1 MGDWEWPL
9 ILFTVLGQIA
19 IGIILM
25 LWWLARNRNHLDTQL
40 FKRGVHVSGGLLL
53 IALLASLFHLGHP
66 EAAYRALAHLGS
78 SWLSREIL
86 FFLLTSMAWIY
97 LFRLSRQQTSSHTLG
112 SGASIITTAETAA
125 GGQPT
130 GNLSLGLGI
139 TSLLGLLGIASSAMI
154 YVLPRVPAWNNGGPV
169 LFFLL
174 TTGLLGALCTLVL
187 GGNLLQAAQKRLL
200 LLVSLGC
207 TILSLILSVIYGSM
221 LSASMEGATSLN
233 FLLSSPLF
241 WVRAL
246 VGWLAPL
253 LLLVSLLKSPHLDKT
268 NLILTVTLLAGLG
281 EILGRALFYLSA
293 TGIQI
298 TALF

>member
-25 LWWLARNRNHLDTQL
+25 LWWLDRGRDHLDTQL
-40 FKRGVHVSGGLLL
+40 FKKSVLISGGLLIL
-53 IALLASLFHLGHP
+53 ALLASLFHLGHP
-66 EAAYRALAHLGS
+66 EAAYRALAHLDS

-86 FFLLTSMAWIY
+86 LFLLTFLAWIY
-97 LFRLSRQQTSSHTLG
+97 LFWQSKQQTG
-112 SGASIITTAETAA
+112 SRT
-125 GGQPT
+125 
-130 GNLSLGLGI
+130 LGLGI
-139 TSLLGLLGIASSAMI
+139 TSVLGLLGVVSSAMI
-154 YVLPRVPAWNNGGPV
+154 YVLPRVPAWNNVGPV

-174 TTGLLGALCTLVL
+174 TTGLLGALVTLVL
-187 GGNLLQAAQKRLL
+187 GRKLLQTTQKKLL
-200 LLVSLGC
+200 LQFSLGC
-207 TILSLILSVIYGSM
+207 TIASLLLYIIYSSM
-221 LSASMEGATSLN
+221 LSASMEGAATLN

-246 VGWLAPL
+246 VGWFAPL
-253 LLLVSLLKSPHLDKT
+253 LLLISILKNPQVDKT

-281 EILGRALFYLSA
+281 EVLGRALFYLSA

>member
-25 LWWLARNRNHLDTQL
+25 LWWLARNRNLNIQL

-86 FFLLTSMAWIY
+86 FFLLTFLAWIY

-130 GNLSLGLGI
+130 SNLSLGLGI

-187 GGNLLQAAQKRLL
+187 GGNLLQTAQKKLL
-200 LLVSLGC
+200 LQVSLGC
-207 TILSLILSVIYGSM
+207 TIFSLILSVIYGSM
-221 LSASMEGATSLN
+221 LSASMEGAASLN
-233 FLLSSPLF
+233 YLLSSPLF

-246 VGWLAPL
+246 VSWLAPL
-253 LLLVSLLKSPHLDKT
+253 LLLVIILKSPDLGKK
-268 NLILTVTLLAGLG
+268 NLILTVTLLVGLG

>member
-25 LWWLARNRNHLDTQL
+25 LWWLDRDRDHFDTKL
-40 FKRGVHVSGGLLL
+40 FKHGVHVSGGLLIL
-53 IALLASLFHLGHP
+53 ALLASLFHLGQP

-86 FFLLTSMAWIY
+86 FFLLTLLAWIY
-97 LFRLSRQQTSSHTLG
+97 LFWQSRQQTG
-112 SGASIITTAETAA
+112 SRT
-125 GGQPT
+125 
-130 GNLSLGLGI
+130 LGLGI
-139 TSLLGLLGIASSAMI
+139 TSVLGLMGVVSSAII
-154 YVLPRVPAWNNGGPV
+154 YVLPRVPAWNNVGPV

-187 GGNLLQAAQKRLL
+187 GGKLLQTAQKTLL
-200 LLVSLGC
+200 LQWSLGC
-207 TILSLILSVIYGSM
+207 TIVSLLIYVIYGSM
-221 LSASMEGATSLN
+221 LSVSIEGAASLN

-246 VGWLAPL
+246 LGWFAPL
-253 LLLVSLLKSPHLDKT
+253 LLLVSLLKNPQVDKT
-268 NLILTVTLLAGLG
+268 NLILIVTLLAGLG
-281 EILGRALFYLSA
+281 EVLGRALFYLSA

-298 TALF
+298 TAMF

>member
-25 LWWLARNRNHLDTQL
+25 LWWLEHDHRLDTKL
-40 FKRGVHVSGGLLL
+40 FKQGVHVSGGLLIL
-53 IALLASLFHLGHP
+53 ALLASLFHLGHP
-66 EAAYRALAHLGS
+66 GAAYRALAHLGS

-86 FFLLTSMAWIY
+86 LFLLTFLAWIY
-97 LFRLSRQQTSSHTLG
+97 LFWQSRQQTSSLNLG
-112 SGASIITTAETAA
+112 SDASTITNAEIAA
-125 GGQPT
+125 GEQQT
-130 GNLSLGLGI
+130 GNCSLGLGI
-139 TSLLGLLGIASSAMI
+139 TAVLGLLGVASSAMI
-154 YVLPRVPAWNNGGPV
+154 YVLPRVPAWNNVGPV

-187 GGNLLQAAQKRLL
+187 GRKLLQAAQKKHLL
-200 LLVSLGC
+200 QWSLGC
-207 TILSLILSVIYGSM
+207 TILSLLLYVIYGSM
-221 LSASMEGATSLN
+221 LSVSMEGAASLN

-246 VGWLAPL
+246 LGWIAPL
-253 LLLVSLLKSPHLDKT
+253 LLLANILKNSQVDKT

-281 EILGRALFYLSA
+281 EVLGRALFYLSA

>member
-9 ILFTVLGQIA
+9 ILFTVLRQIA

-25 LWWLARNRNHLDTQL
+25 LWWLDRDREHLDPKL
-40 FKRGVHVSGGLLL
+40 FKQGVHVSGGLLIL
-53 IALLASLFHLGHP
+53 ALLASLFHLGHP

-86 FFLLTSMAWIY
+86 LFLLTFLAWIY
-97 LFRLSRQQTSSHTLG
+97 LFWQSRQQTSRRALG
-112 SGASIITTAETAA
+112 SKAATITTAEIAV
-125 GGQPT
+125 GGQQS
-130 GNLSLGLGI
+130 GNRPLGLSI
-139 TSLLGLLGIASSAMI
+139 TAVLGLLGIVSSAMI
-154 YVLPRVPAWNNGGPV
+154 YVLPRVPAWNNVGPV

-174 TTGLLGALCTLVL
+174 TTGLLGALVTLVL
-187 GGNLLQAAQKRLL
+187 GGKLLQPAQKKLL
-200 LLVSLGC
+200 LQWALGC
-207 TILSLILSVIYGSM
+207 TILSLLLSVIYGSM
-221 LSASMEGATSLN
+221 LSGSAEGTASLN

-246 VGWLAPL
+246 LGWLAPL
-253 LLLVSLLKSPHLDKT
+253 LLLVSLLKNTRVDKT

-281 EILGRALFYLSA
+281 EVLGRALFYLSA

>member
-25 LWWLARNRNHLDTQL
+25 LWWLDRDHDHLDTKL
-40 FKRGVHVSGGLLL
+40 FKQGILVSGGLLIL
-53 IALLASLFHLGHP
+53 ALLASLFHLGHP
-66 EAAYRALAHLGS
+66 EAAYRALTHLGS

-86 FFLLTSMAWIY
+86 LFLLTFLAWIY
-97 LFRLSRQQTSSHTLG
+97 LFWLSRQQSG
-112 SGASIITTAETAA
+112 SRT
-125 GGQPT
+125 
-130 GNLSLGLGI
+130 LGLGI
-139 TSLLGLLGIASSAMI
+139 TSVLGLMGVVSSAMI
-154 YVLPRVPAWNNGGPV
+154 YVLPRVPAWNNVGPV

-174 TTGLLGALCTLVL
+174 TTGLLGALVTLVL
-187 GGNLLQAAQKRLL
+187 GGKLLQPAQKKLL
-200 LLVSLGC
+200 LQWSLGC
-207 TILSLILSVIYGSM
+207 TILSLLLCVIYGSM
-221 LSASMEGATSLN
+221 LSGSIEGVASLN

-246 VGWLAPL
+246 LGWFTPL
-253 LLLVSLLKSPHLDKT
+253 LLLVSLLKNPQVDKT
-268 NLILTVTLLAGLG
+268 NLILILTLLVGLG

-293 TGIQI
+293 TGIHI

>member
-25 LWWLARNRNHLDTQL
+25 LWWLDRGRDHLDTQL
-40 FKRGVHVSGGLLL
+40 FKQSVLISGGLLIL
-53 IALLASLFHLGHP
+53 ALLASLFHLGHP

-86 FFLLTSMAWIY
+86 LFLLTFLAWIY
-97 LFRLSRQQTSSHTLG
+97 LFWQSKQQTG
-112 SGASIITTAETAA
+112 SRT
-125 GGQPT
+125 
-130 GNLSLGLGI
+130 LGLGI
-139 TSLLGLLGIASSAMI
+139 TSVLGLLGVVSSAMI
-154 YVLPRVPAWNNGGPV
+154 YVLLRVPAWNNAGPV
-169 LFFLL
+169 LCFLL

-187 GGNLLQAAQKRLL
+187 GRKLLQTTQKKLL
-200 LLVSLGC
+200 LQFSLGC
-207 TILSLILSVIYGSM
+207 TIASLLLYIIYSSM
-221 LSASMEGATSLN
+221 LSASTEGAATLN
-233 FLLSSPLF
+233 FLLNSPLF
-241 WVRAL
+241 WSRAL
-246 VGWLAPL
+246 LGWFAPL
-253 LLLVSLLKSPHLDKT
+253 LLLISILKNPQVDKT

>member
-25 LWWLARNRNHLDTQL
+25 LWWLDRDHLDTKL
-40 FKRGVHVSGGLLL
+40 FKLGVYVSGGLLIL
-53 IALLASLFHLGHP
+53 ALLASLFHLGQP
-66 EAAYRALAHLGS
+66 QAAYRALAHLGT

-86 FFLLTSMAWIY
+86 LFLLTFLAWIY
-97 LFRLSRQQTSSHTLG
+97 LFWQSRQQTG
-112 SGASIITTAETAA
+112 SRT
-125 GGQPT
+125 
-130 GNLSLGLGI
+130 LGLGI
-139 TSLLGLLGIASSAMI
+139 TSVLGLMGVVSSALI
-154 YVLPRVPAWNNGGPV
+154 YVLPRVPAWNNVGPV

-187 GGNLLQAAQKRLL
+187 GGNLLQPAQKKLL
-200 LLVSLGC
+200 LQWSLGC
-207 TILSLILSVIYGSM
+207 TILSLLLYVIYGSM
-221 LSASMEGATSLN
+221 LSGSAEGAASLN

-241 WVRAL
+241 WIRAL
-246 VGWLAPL
+246 VGWFAPF
-253 LLLVSLLKSPHLDKT
+253 LLLVSLLKNPQVDKT
-268 NLILTVTLLAGLG
+268 NLILIVTLLVGLG
-281 EILGRALFYLSA
+281 EVLGRALFYLSA

>member
-19 IGIILM
+19 IGIIVM
-25 LWWLARNRNHLDTQL
+25 FWWLDRDGDQFDRQL
-40 FKRGVHVSGGLLL
+40 FKQGIYVSGGLLV

-66 EAAYRALAHLGS
+66 AAAYRALTHLGS

-86 FFLLTSMAWIY
+86 LFLLTFLAWIY
-97 LFRLSRQQTSSHTLG
+97 LFWKSKQQTG
-112 SGASIITTAETAA
+112 SRA
-125 GGQPT
+125 
-130 GNLSLGLGI
+130 LGLGI
-139 TSLLGLLGIASSAMI
+139 TSVLGLLGIASSAMI
-154 YVLPRVPAWNNGGPV
+154 YVLPRVPAWNNVAPV

-187 GGNLLQAAQKRLL
+187 GRKLLRTTQKKFLLQLSLGLTIASLL
-200 LLVSLGC
+200 LY
-207 TILSLILSVIYGSM
+207 IIYGSM
-221 LSASMEGATSLN
+221 LSASMEGTATLN

-246 VGWLAPL
+246 LGWFAPL
-253 LLLVSLLKSPHLDKT
+253 LLLISILRNSQVDKT
-268 NLILTVTLLAGLG
+268 NLILTVTILAGLG
-281 EILGRALFYLSA
+281 EVLGRALFYLSA